1 MVQRGRIRVRVQPGM
16 FKSERSVSFQVGD
29 QAYNLIVDQ
38 SDVQNDTLS
47 VYVVERRG
55 EEAVIDLPRDTF
67 TSGNRILVP
76 ASYLVSS

>member
-1 MVQRGRIRVRVQPGM
+1 M
-16 FKSERSVSFQVGD
+16 FQSERSVSFQVGD

-47 VYVVERRG
+47 VYVVEQRG
-55 EEAVIDLPRDTF
+55 DEAVIDLPRDTF

-76 ASYLVSS
+76 ASYLLSS